1 MGELDRDKGSVQFK
15 AIFGKG
21 QTGQGLKVIFIYMQ
35 CMILLKLSHQNKK
48 MPNVL
53 CAVQAR

>member
-15 AIFGKG
+15 AIFSKG
-21 QTGQGLKVIFIYMQ
+21 QTGQGLK
-35 CMILLKLSHQNKK
+35 ILIPLKLGHQNKKMAK